1 MPAPYEILAA
11 PFTLYHAPLGTAF
24 PLIDAVPGVDWIKL
38 GTSGDLNYA
47 DDGVTVEHS
56 QTTKLFRA
64 LGNGGPR
71 KAFIDEEN
79 LIIKL
84 MLADVS
90 LEQYLAALNHNT
102 VTTVAAG
109 GEAGYKK
116 IGLTRGATL
125 VHRALLLRGRRSA
138 YGDNGNLGLDWNAQY
153 EVPIA
158 VQTGS
163 PSAVW
168 RRSDPVALALEWTA
182 LVDFNAATE
191 AERFGRLLMQHADPI
206 S

>member
-11 PFTLYHAPLGTAF
+11 PFTLYVAPLGTAF
-24 PLIDAVPGVDWIKL
+24 PLIDAVPSVDWIKV
-38 GTSGDLNYA
+38 GTSGNLNYG
-47 DDGVTVEHS
+47 DEGVTVEHS

-79 LIIKL
+79 LVIKL
-84 MLADVS
+84 ALADVS
-90 LEQYLAALNHNT
+90 LEQYKHALNQNT
-102 VTTVAAG
+102 VTTVAPG

-116 IGLTRGATL
+116 IGLTRGAVL
-125 VHRALLLRGRRSA
+125 EHRALLLRGNRSA
-138 YGDNGNLGLDWNAQY
+138 YGDDGSLDIPWNAQY

-168 RRSDPVALALEWTA
+168 RRSDPVALAIEWTA

-191 AERFGRLLMQHADPI
+191 AERFGRLVMQHADPI

>member
-11 PFTLYHAPLGTAF
+11 PFTMYLAPLGTAF
-24 PLIDAVPGVDWIKL
+24 PLIDATPAVDWVKV
-38 GTSGDLNYA
+38 GTSGDLNYG
-47 DDGVTVEHS
+47 DEGVTVEHS
-56 QTTKLFRA
+56 QSIKLYRS

-79 LIIKL
+79 LLIKL

-90 LEQYLAALNHNT
+90 LEQYKLALNSNA

-138 YGDNGNLGLDWNAQY
+138 YGDAGVLTLDWNSQY

-191 AERFGRLLMQHADPI
+191 AERFGRLVMQNADPV